1 MVQVEIGRI
10 PDGRKSGEL
19 KNEITKSKKD
29 EGEPDP
35 FEARDATKTVAERPP
50 DRIKKH
56 QQRISAAEP
65 KQRIYSREAREH
77 EGEYLSNESVPN
89 VD

>member
-1 MVQVEIGRI
+1 
-10 PDGRKSGEL
+10 L
-19 KNEITKSKKD
+19 KNEITKSKKG

-35 FEARDATKTVAERPP
+35 FEARDTTKTVTERQP

-77 EGEYLSNESVPN
+77 EGEYLSSELAPN